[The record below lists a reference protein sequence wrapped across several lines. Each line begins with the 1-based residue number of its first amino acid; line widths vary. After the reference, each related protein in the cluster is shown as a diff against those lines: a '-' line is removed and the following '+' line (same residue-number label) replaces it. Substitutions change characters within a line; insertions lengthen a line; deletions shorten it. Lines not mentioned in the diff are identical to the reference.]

1 MFLIITFDFISGQN
15 GTPINIAHSI
25 STIIYWILTSSRT
38 VTFLDVLFGP
48 FLGLI
53 KEQGMIVQWLSL
65 EINGMKEEVGNGP
78 VSGP

>member
-1 MFLIITFDFISGQN
+1 MT
-15 GTPINIAHSI
+15 SI
-25 STIIYWILTSSRT
+25 KT
-38 VTFLDVLFGP
+38 VTFRDILFGP

-53 KEQGMIVQWLSL
+53 KEQGMIVQWPSL